1 MHIQY
6 VYYRVYIHINTSH
19 THTHLRVYRSKLQG
33 WTISPGIYCI
43 QYLLSTSAQRPN
55 WHIQLEFVQAVKNP
69 KRFACFKNKTPKNAA
84 YHEMTNQYW
93 KSLSI
98 NYFCRLNNELIV
110 LQILNTTWQ
119 MATLNLLMIY
129 YVTMFL
135 IYHWIFSFLC
145 LFYIRHCMSVLII
158 YYYWGC
164 EVLWFKFCRGVIGCS
179 YSPFSCVAL
188 KIAIWVNQMKSVY
201 FPVL

>member
-55 WHIQLEFVQAVKNP
+55 WQIQLEFVQAVKNP

-135 IYHWIFSFLC
+135 ISEYFLFCVCFTFDTVC
-145 LFYIRHCMSVLII
+145 LSWLFTIIGAVRFFGLSSVVVSLVVAILHLV
-158 YYYWGC
+158 
-164 EVLWFKFCRGVIGCS
+164 VLL
-179 YSPFSCVAL
+179 L
-188 KIAIWVNQMKSVY
+188 KLQY
-201 FPVL
+201 E